1 MPYPEDGAPQL
12 RPGAER
18 IPAAPAPRCLP
29 DLPLDEL
36 FEDFLA
42 ASASLI
48 NAVTEAGYRLSW
60 AMFLAWLALDL
71 SAPADGPAEG
81 VAAPAA
87 RAKAPVAPVLGS
99 LSKQLFVDYI
109 AYLQRRPRAKGRG
122 TLSSHSVH
130 HYVRVLRTFVR
141 WLAAEGYYPGDPF
154 AGGGRGIMPHLGPR
168 VLRTA
173 QVRDIELLLAGCDA
187 GRPRNRI
194 ERALRER
201 DRCIVLLA
209 SDTGVRTE
217 EVVRLV
223 IGDVELED
231 GWLLV
236 RRSKWGRDRRVPVS
250 RETVAA
256 LRRYLRR
263 ARPVLAARPAAEAG
277 PDEPLVLSASGRS
290 LTGQGLYQAMGRA
303 YRRGGGTGR
312 FGLHRLRHLWGT
324 HAVEQN
330 VPSRISQAIMGHQDA
345 ASQRVYQHPSDAAIK
360 REHDRS
366 TPLRSLPAARRRRL
380 A

>member
-1 MPYPEDGAPQL
+1 
-12 RPGAER
+12 
-18 IPAAPAPRCLP
+18 
-29 DLPLDEL
+29 
-36 FEDFLA
+36 
-42 ASASLI
+42 
-48 NAVTEAGYRLSW
+48 
-60 AMFLAWLALDL
+60 MFLAWLGLDARPA
-71 SAPADGPAEG
+71 SADGPADG
-81 VAAPAA
+81 AASPA

-99 LSKQLFVDYI
+99 LSKQLFVEYI
-109 AYLQRRPRAKGRG
+109 AYMQRRPKEKGRG

-154 AGGGRGIMPHLGPR
+154 AGGGRGIMPRMGPR
-168 VLRTA
+168 LLRTA
-173 QVRDIELLLAGCDA
+173 RERDIELLLTGCDA

-194 ERALRER
+194 ERALRDR

-223 IGDVELED
+223 IEDAELED
-231 GWLLV
+231 GWV
-236 RRSKWGRDRRVPVS
+236 HVHKSKWDRERRVPVS
-250 RETVAA
+250 RETIAA
-256 LRRYLRR
+256 LRLYLRR
-263 ARPVLAARPAAEAG
+263 ARPVLAARPAAEAL
-277 PDEPLVLSASGRS
+277 PDEPLVLSASGAA
-290 LTGQGLYQAMGRA
+290 LTGQGLYQAMGRT

-330 VPSRISQAIMGHQDA
+330 VPSRISQAIMGHEDA
-345 ASQRVYQHPSDAAIK
+345 ASQRVYQHPSEAAIK
-360 REHDRS
+360 REHERS

>member
-1 MPYPEDGAPQL
+1 MPYPDDGAPQL

-18 IPAAPAPRCLP
+18 IPVAPAPRFLP
-29 DLPLDEL
+29 RLALGEL
-36 FEDFLA
+36 FEEFLA

-48 NAVTEAGYRLSW
+48 NAVTEGGYRLSW
-60 AMFLAWLALDL
+60 TMFLDWLALDAP
-71 SAPADGPAEG
+71 APAD
-81 VAAPAA
+81 APAA
-87 RAKAPVAPVLGS
+87 PPARPKVPVPPVLGS
-99 LSKQLFVDYI
+99 LSRQLFVDYI
-109 AYLQRRPRAKGRG
+109 AYLQRRPKQKGRG

-154 AGGGRGIMPHLGPR
+154 AGGGRGIMPRMGPHL
-168 VLRTA
+168 LRTA
-173 QVRDIELLLAGCDA
+173 RERDVELLLAGCDA
-187 GRPRNRI
+187 GRPRCRI

-201 DRCIVLLA
+201 DRFVILLA
-209 SDTGVRTE
+209 TDTGVRTE
-217 EVVRLV
+217 EVVRLL
-223 IGDVELED
+223 IGDIDPDD
-231 GWLLV
+231 GWVVV
-236 RRSKWGRDRRVPVS
+236 RKSKWDRERRVPVS
-250 RETVAA
+250 RETIAA
-256 LRRYLRR
+256 LRLYLRR
-263 ARPVLAARPAAEAG
+263 ARPVLAARPAAEAL
-277 PDEPLVLSASGRS
+277 PDEPLVLSATGRA

-324 HAVEQN
+324 HAVEHN

-345 ASQRVYQHPSDAAIK
+345 ASQRPYQHPSEAAIK

-366 TPLRSLPAARRRRL
+366 TPLRSLPAARRRKL